1 MCSCLFIMRDV
12 LSLWEEQRKKIEREE
27 NRQIM
32 IKKLYGTY
40 SGGTIQMCS
49 VQFLEHD
56 LHIFA
61 YNISN
66 M

>member
-27 NRQIM
+27 NKQIM
-32 IKKLYGTY
+32 FEKLYGTY
-40 SGGTIQMCS
+40 LGGTTLMCS
-49 VQFLEHD
+49 VQFLKHD
-56 LHIFA
+56 PHIFA